1 MPRRLPWA
9 GKGATSR
16 AKVNP
21 TSSSPVAASR
31 VNIDG
36 NNFFADAVSANN
48 TGGKGQASDP
58 DDDLPN
64 LLAEPPTPHAKLE
77 TKDAFTER
85 REESSSPP
93 PLAEDLEQPR
103 AERMRESISKFD
115 LRDDEWMMVEDEFL
129 ETAKLFTRHLH
140 IAEYERL
147 KEIIEEKKKGAVS
160 RPIVANAKISAVGT
174 MKSKAESQ
182 EQQQKKAIRD
192 VFASQDDEREKPRTT
207 SSTHV
212 TYNKTTPLSSISK
225 RALANTPKVKPPA
238 APGSDSDDLN
248 TLRRPV
254 KPHLEAITTPSRKVN
269 TTASGSKGVSSP
281 TPTTNAKPPT
291 FSKPA
296 PLQAAIKARSRMS
309 RATPFEMLD
318 DWVPKKSQPPPKA
331 SPEQSITSPAT
342 SCTPVTAKPS
352 RSFDSLDSVKHSV
365 RARST
370 SFSSEMKA
378 QQRGSE
384 ASGRKED
391 LEARLAKRRAD
402 QEKNDRDKKRKTLNA
417 DDIPTFLF

>member
-9 GKGATSR
+9 STGATSR

-21 TSSSPVAASR
+21 TSLSSVAASR

-36 NNFFADAVSANN
+36 DEFFAGTTISAS
-48 TGGKGQASDP
+48 GHRGRGEASDS
-58 DDDLPN
+58 DSSLPN
-64 LLAEPPTPHAKLE
+64 IPAEPPTPHAKLRK
-77 TKDAFTER
+77 KDAFTER

-93 PLAEDLEQPR
+93 PLTEYLEQPR
-103 AERMRESISKFD
+103 AERMRKSVSKFD

-160 RPIVANAKISAVGT
+160 RPVVANAKMSTVGT

-192 VFASQDDEREKPRTT
+192 VFASQDDEREKTRTM

-212 TYNKTTPLSSISK
+212 TYNKSTPLSSITK
-225 RALANTPKVKPPA
+225 RALADSPKPRPRA
-238 APGSDSDDLN
+238 APGSDSEDLD
-248 TLRRPV
+248 TLRRPI
-254 KPHLEAITTPSRKVN
+254 KPRLEAITTPSPKIN
-269 TTASGSKGVSSP
+269 NPAGGLNGVSSP
-281 TPTTNAKPPT
+281 TPITKISSPT
-291 FSKPA
+291 FIKPA
-296 PLQAAIKARSRMS
+296 PPQAVTKARSRIS

-318 DWVPKKSQPPPKA
+318 DWVPKKSQYPA
-331 SPEQSITSPAT
+331 SPEQPIKSPAT
-342 SCTPVTAKPS
+342 PRTPATTKPS
-352 RSFDSLDSVKHSV
+352 RSFDPFDNAKHSV
-365 RARST
+365 HVRST
-370 SFSSEMKA
+370 SFSSGTKV
-378 QQRGSE
+378 QQKGSE
-384 ASGRKED
+384 AGGRSED

-402 QEKNDRDKKRKTLNA
+402 REKNDRDKKRKTLNA